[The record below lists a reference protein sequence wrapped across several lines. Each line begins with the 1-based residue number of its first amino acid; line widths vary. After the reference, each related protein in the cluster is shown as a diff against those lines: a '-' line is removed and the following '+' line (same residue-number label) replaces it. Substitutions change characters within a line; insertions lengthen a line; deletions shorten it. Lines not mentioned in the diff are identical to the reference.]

1 MYSIVWPARRQDPEQ
16 GTVAIMMALC
26 ITVFFG
32 FAALGFDLAYVRL
45 ARLQLQNATDAAA
58 HAALVR
64 LRATGNVGSARAM
77 AKSVAAQNYVWG
89 KAITLQDAEI
99 VFGGWN
105 FDAKTF
111 TNGVS
116 PANAVQVKGTR
127 SSTSGVNGAVGLTFG
142 TVLGRSSI
150 DLQHYGTAAYRI
162 RSIVVAQ
169 DITGSFGDSIDAAC
183 QADVTML
190 DTLHSFNIPAD
201 RIGMQL
207 FTGDGQGLGNLFT
220 PLSDL
225 QTKFSTIRAQW
236 RGDGKAAI
244 DPTKTSGITV
254 CNLLDFAIP
263 YGPPNNHAW
272 MPACSVG
279 GGGTNQGAAIKRAM
293 DQLLAQSN
301 PYETRVI
308 VLITDGEP
316 MCCTMVRN
324 SAGAITSLSCNPGD
338 ACSQARA
345 QYGVDMADAADAA
358 DISIFTVSFGASVS
372 QAVYNAGLAR
382 GIGVAYNTPDENEL
396 AAILIQIAGT
406 IPIALV
412 Q

>member
-1 MYSIVWPARRQDPEQ
+1 
-16 GTVAIMMALC
+16 MMALC

-89 KAITLQDAEI
+89 KSITLQDAEI

-142 TVLGRSSI
+142 TMLGRSSI

-169 DITGSFGDSIDAAC
+169 DITGSFSDSIDTAC
-183 QADVTML
+183 SADVTML

-201 RIGMQL
+201 RIGMQV
-207 FTGDGQGLGNLFT
+207 FTGGSTLFT
-220 PLSDL
+220 PLTYL
-225 QTKFSTIRAQW
+225 QADYSSVQAQW
-236 RGDGKAAI
+236 RGDGKLVSN
-244 DPTKTSGITV
+244 TSKTSGITI
-254 CNLLDFAIP
+254 CHKLDYATP
-263 YGPPNNHAW
+263 YGSPYDHGW
-272 MPACSVG
+272 MPACSQG
-279 GGGTNQGAAIKRAM
+279 EISRPDLGTDGTNPGAAIKAAM
-293 DQLLAQSN
+293 DQLQTQSN

-316 MCCTMVRN
+316 SCCTTVRN
-324 SAGAITSLSCNPGD
+324 SAGKITYLKCNPGD
-338 ACSQARA
+338 ACSDARA
-345 QYGVDMADAADAA
+345 QYGVDMANAADAA
-358 DISIFTVSFGASVS
+358 DISIFTISFGASVS
-372 QAVYNAGLAR
+372 QAKYTAGLAR
-382 GIGVAYNTPDENEL
+382 GIGVAYDTPYATEL
-396 AAILIQIAGT
+396 AAILIKIAGT